1 MLHDFS
7 LCAVIVY
14 LPCTQTDQMAQQTT
28 THPSHTSFMAIRGQH
43 LKHSL
48 VQAIHL
54 VHFLSMMIYSII
66 TTICSRL
73 WADLMMISSPR
84 HLDWEG
90 RRVLEQHLGELRV
103 KFMRFFDFC

>member
-1 MLHDFS
+1 
-7 LCAVIVY
+7 
-14 LPCTQTDQMAQQTT
+14 MAQQTT

-66 TTICSRL
+66 TTICSRR
-73 WADLMMISSPR
+73 WVDLMMISSRR

-90 RRVLEQHLGELRV
+90 RRVLEQHLGEL
-103 KFMRFFDFC
+103 K

>member
-1 MLHDFS
+1 MSTYVTRFLIMCCYSISSSF
-7 LCAVIVY
+7 I
-14 LPCTQTDQMAQQTT
+14 QTDQMAQQTT

-66 TTICSRL
+66 ITICSRL
-73 WADLMMISSPR
+73 WAGLMMISSR
-84 HLDWEG
+84 RRLVWEG
-90 RRVLEQHLGELRV
+90 RRVLEQHLGKLV
-103 KFMRFFDFC
+103 GV